1 MKLISIQFSS
11 VAQSIQLGS
20 DGIVIATRFPHY
32 SVTAL
37 PFRFYGKLHFSIP
50 FYSSRVLGARWGWR
64 NDFKGNTV
72 YRDFK
77 TIMKQT
83 KDQSAFYHHHEPP
96 TLKKVSN
103 KNTPPHQDRPAHHH
117 HSLTKHYYSSTTP
130 F

>member
-1 MKLISIQFSS
+1 MVL
-11 VAQSIQLGS
+11 
-20 DGIVIATRFPHY
+20 VIATRFPCY

-37 PFRFYGKLHFSIP
+37 PFHFYGKLFLHFIAVV
-50 FYSSRVLGARWGWR
+50 YWGLGGDGEI

-83 KDQSAFYHHHEPP
+83 KGQSAFYNHHEPR
-96 TLKKVSN
+96 TLNKVSN
-103 KNTPPHQDRPAHHH
+103 KKYSSPPRQTSPPPHL
-117 HSLTKHYYSSTTP
+117 SLTKHYYSGTTP